1 MRMCFRS
8 CTRKMKSSFT
18 NAELEA
24 FLDEALPTER
34 MTAIEE
40 ALRNDEA
47 LLKRLTE
54 TNGRRDAGVHSLGEI
69 WRRHRLS
76 CPSREQLG
84 SYLLNVLD
92 KDLAGYIRFH
102 LETSGCRTCLAN
114 LEDLKSHQVDEPAVV
129 DRRRKKYFQSSA
141 GHLRAR
147 YPHRLAPRRAASHNE
162 TASRRICRHSAYFPQ
177 ATNQRRTHDFSHD
190 PACLF
195 HCLGQ

>member
-76 CPSREQLG
+76 CPSREHLG
-84 SYLLNVLD
+84 SYLLGVLSRD
-92 KDLAGYIRFH
+92 VADYVEFH
-102 LETSGCRTCLAN
+102 LETVQCRLCAAN
-114 LEDLKSHQVDEPAVV
+114 VADLRALQAAAEVDATTK
-129 DRRRKKYFQSSA
+129 RRHRYFQSSA
-141 GHLRAR
+141 GYL
-147 YPHRLAPRRAASHNE
+147 HRK
-162 TASRRICRHSAYFPQ
+162 
-177 ATNQRRTHDFSHD
+177 
-190 PACLF
+190 
-195 HCLGQ
+195 